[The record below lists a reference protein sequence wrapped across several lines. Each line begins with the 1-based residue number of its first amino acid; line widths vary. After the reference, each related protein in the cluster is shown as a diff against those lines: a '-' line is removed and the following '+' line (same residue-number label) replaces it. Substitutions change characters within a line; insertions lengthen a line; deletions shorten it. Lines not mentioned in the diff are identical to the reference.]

1 MPIRSLASLLFL
13 LVLLA
18 ASVSAPAGAGTE
30 PLAFE
35 HQGRPRSALL
45 HLPPRPLYPLPLVIL
60 LHGAGG
66 SGEQALAQ
74 YGWRAAADAVGFAVL
89 AADALTAFPDRPAD
103 FRANPRFWDD
113 GSGVGRMLRGAID
126 DAGFLLAAVDRAGQ
140 GQRLD
145 LDRLFATGHSSG
157 AGMAQRLALDH
168 AGRIAALGIVSGH
181 LPPGGPPSRPVPMLM
196 IAGALD
202 PISPIDGGLRQL
214 PWGPPQSVA
223 PARTAPE
230 AWARFAGCA
239 APLTTV
245 EGRVT
250 LERWSPCRGGAEV
263 LYYRIADLG
272 HQWPG
277 AVPSPLGPAVG
288 PWSDAIDGT
297 RLLWR
302 FFQAHPHPR

>member
-1 MPIRSLASLLFL
+1 MPIRSPLSVLCF

-18 ASVSAPAGAGTE
+18 ASAPVPAGAGTE
-30 PLAFE
+30 SLAFE
-35 HQGRPRSALL
+35 HQGRARSALL
-45 HLPPRPLYPLPLVIL
+45 HLPPRPLDPLPLVIL

-66 SGEQALAQ
+66 SAEQALAQ
-74 YGWRAAADAVGFAVL
+74 YGWRALADAEGFAVL
-89 AADALTAFPDRPAD
+89 AADALTALPDRPAD
-103 FRANPRFWDD
+103 FRSNPRFWDD
-113 GSGVGRMLRGAID
+113 GSGMGRRLRGAID

-140 GQRLD
+140 RRRLD
-145 LDRLFATGHSSG
+145 PDRLFATGHSSG

-181 LPPGGPPSRPVPMLM
+181 LPPGGPPSRPLPMLM

-202 PISPIDGGLRQL
+202 PVSPLDGGLRQL
-214 PWGPPQSVA
+214 PWGPPQTVA
-223 PARTAPE
+223 PARLSPD

-239 APLTTV
+239 EPVTRV

-250 LERWSPCRGGAEV
+250 LERWSPCRDGAEV

-297 RLLWR
+297 GLLWR
-302 FFQAHPHPR
+302 FFEAHPRPR